1 MKIIKSYLKN
11 DKFAFENSQEVA
23 GLLSH
28 DHSDLNWGS
37 IVLVINIDSLEG
49 ACCNL
54 IACGMASLKLKRK
67 EVYTLKVLVS
77 FPEAGGSGER
87 GSMDWFDTDLPH
99 VEYVLLLACSFI

>member
-1 MKIIKSYLKN
+1 MCHNFTHKPYRYFTFSRWWEFLIQLRIIFSVKIIKSYLKN

-49 ACCNL
+49 ARCNL
-54 IACGMASLKLKRK
+54 IACGMASLK
-67 EVYTLKVLVS
+67 
-77 FPEAGGSGER
+77 
-87 GSMDWFDTDLPH
+87 
-99 VEYVLLLACSFI
+99 